1 MSLTIGE
8 ECLAVLSELYSEV
21 QKFKCVGVP
30 MQMASAEDELVSCQR
45 VLSGPS
51 HLWVLF
57 RPAVGHGYLVFF
69 PSNGVK
75 FEPERLSSLPN

>member
-1 MSLTIGE
+1 
-8 ECLAVLSELYSEV
+8 
-21 QKFKCVGVP
+21 

-69 PSNGVK
+69 PV
-75 FEPERLSSLPN
+75 ERGEIRTREVVVTAKPGFIIDRHTGGE